1 MWPFIPGERFPY
13 ANFHSMNQDWII
25 KVVKEFQD
33 QYENIQQ
40 LIRDTTGEGLA
51 ELEAKKTELEGLLNQ
66 WYNTHSADIAAQLAN
81 ALVEIGAFVANVT
94 SSIPQDYS
102 KLSRMA
108 SDTKDTTLD
117 SMRQFVENIP
127 YLQLYPLFYEGG
139 ISGNTGLPVTDS
151 TQVHSEFIFIGQNAV
166 KFNPK
171 SGCLLHAR
179 YYQNRDYTSFVSAEN
194 SVSGLKTTTPA
205 NYMVLVCTKSD
216 FSNIT
221 PTEAGGNVQIY
232 SKNIYT
238 GFIMSNEP
246 TSGYTG
252 NVNIDTVNK
261 KITFGNGV
269 NFIRLCYAGKIVNI
283 NGKILDY
290 SSYNSNYA
298 YILYNLNTEE
308 FELCG
313 ATSITK
319 PTSNYVMIGTMWGNN
334 NTMFNLHVFPCYYI
348 NGIRVDYTDS
358 DYIKSDVHT
367 RDGANTLRIG
377 ILGDSI
383 STYTGIS
390 ESQLNGVNVRGAYY
404 PAGDVDD
411 ASLMWFN
418 QLRNMLRTGS
428 DYIVSAISRCSFRDQ
443 GEPLQ
448 PPTWNDYRI
457 ARLKAFPNMKYLFL
471 YCGINEQYVSDTN
484 IGQPTYRYSIEGLME
499 EANTTCRGIELTI
512 RKIQIEMPSTEIIV
526 LIPPFTFG
534 DTVTYFKP
542 YTTFRAKIRDIANAY
557 GIRKIIDLA
566 QVITPGN
573 KGTYTIDG
581 IHPNKAGM

>member
-13 ANFHSMNQDWII
+13 ANFHLMNQDWII
-25 KVVKEFQD
+25 KVVKDFQD

-40 LIRDTTGEGLA
+40 LIQDTADDGLA

-94 SSIPQDYS
+94 ASIPQDYS
-102 KLSRMA
+102 TLSRMA
-108 SDTKDTTLD
+108 SDTKDRSLD

-127 YLQLYPLFYEGG
+127 YLQLYPLFYAGG
-139 ISGNTGLPVTDS
+139 ISGDTGLPNTDS
-151 TQVHSEFIFIGQNAV
+151 SQVHSEFIFIGQSAV

-171 SGCLLHAR
+171 SGYLLHAR
-179 YYQNRDYTSFVSAEN
+179 YYSNRDYSAFVSSEN
-194 SVSGLKTTTPA
+194 SVSGLKTSTPG
-205 NYMVLVCTKSD
+205 NYMILVCTKSD

-221 PTEAGGNVQIY
+221 QEEAGGNVQIY

-238 GFIMSNEP
+238 GFIMANEP
-246 TSGYTG
+246 ASGYIG
-252 NVNIDTVNK
+252 NVNIDTINK
-261 KITFGNGV
+261 KITFGNTI
-269 NFIRLCYAGKIVNI
+269 NYIRLCYAGKLVNI

-290 SSYNSNYA
+290 SNYNSNFA
-298 YILYNLNTEE
+298 FILYNLNTGE
-308 FELCG
+308 FELSG
-313 ATSITK
+313 ATDITK

-334 NTMFNLHVFPCYYI
+334 NTIFNLHVFPCYYI

-358 DYIKSDVHT
+358 DYINSDVHT

-377 ILGDSI
+377 VLGDST

-390 ESQLNGVNVRGAYY
+390 ESQLNGVNVRGSYY
-404 PAGDVDD
+404 PAGDVND
-411 ASLMWFN
+411 ASLMWYN

-457 ARLKAFPNMKYLFL
+457 ARLKAFPNMKYLLL
-471 YCGINEQYVSDTN
+471 YCGINEQYISEAN
-484 IGQPTYRYSIEGLME
+484 IGLPTYKYSVQALTN
-499 EANTTCRGIELTI
+499 EANTACRGLELTI
-512 RKIQIEMPSTEIIV
+512 SKIQAEMPSTEII
-526 LIPPFTFG
+526 LMIPPFTWG
-534 DTVTYFKP
+534 DPVDNKKP
-542 YTTFRAKIRDIANAY
+542 YTLFRSKMYEIANTY

-573 KGTYTIDG
+573 RGTYTDR
-581 IHPNKAGM
+581 KSVV